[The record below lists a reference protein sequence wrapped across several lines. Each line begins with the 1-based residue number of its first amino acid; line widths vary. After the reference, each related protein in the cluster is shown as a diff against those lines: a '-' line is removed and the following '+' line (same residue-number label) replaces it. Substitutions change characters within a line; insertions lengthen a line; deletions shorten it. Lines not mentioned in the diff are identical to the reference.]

1 MPRAAATH
9 CSLPTASHVPTR
21 PRLAADCQSQ
31 RLGKLDRPRRHG
43 THGPVLHS
51 RTCPS
56 LLPTTSVLA
65 TSIGWF
71 PSFYITS
78 HLGVQMKTVATAAAV
93 ALLVALASSPTDAQ
107 RLPGESL
114 PRSYKVTFAPNLNE
128 GEQPFR
134 FYGSTFIEVEVVR
147 DTPTLTMHADVD
159 IVTVSVMLTN
169 GTLIGASHE
178 PLQDGSNF
186 LVITLQEQVFA
197 GDRLTVVL
205 EFVGDVRERYNGFY
219 RSSYEQ
225 DGETRWLGV
234 TQFERRGARKAMPCY
249 DEPAIKAT
257 WEFTFRPQQGY
268 NVLFNTPL
276 ISATDDED
284 GRRTLTFEQTPVMSA
299 FLLAWVVSDF
309 VGVQSP
315 LESNTTVWTSRDTAA
330 QAEYASVIGP
340 RTVRSMEQL
349 VRVPYNHG
357 NLTKMDHVAVP
368 DTFVAAMENWGLI
381 TYNQQFLL
389 ALDNYTSE
397 ATKERVLTSIQ
408 HEVAHQWF
416 GDLVSPN
423 WWSVLW
429 LSEGLAT
436 FFESFASALLEPTW
450 RIDEAFVVSTLLRQ
464 AIAYDE
470 DPSAAPITSED
481 AGINIYYKGG
491 SIVRMMQHFIGT
503 DAFYD
508 GLHNYLL
515 QNQFSNAT
523 DDILFAAMDAVASSS
538 DLPSDATVSSVMLP
552 WARQAGFP
560 LITVTRNYSDGS
572 AVVTQNRWL
581 VPADPSDETTWTVPV
596 TYTSKSEAAFSTS
609 TRLWLTDTT
618 SRLDNVADAA
628 ADDWVIFNLNVVGF
642 YRVQYDTDNWALLV
656 QQLLSD
662 HEVIPP
668 VNRALLLDDARALVE
683 ADLLPLDTL
692 LNLTSYLAQE
702 MDYIPW
708 LEAETVLSELSSIID
723 SGEFDTL
730 VQEVVASVTSTLGYV
745 AQPGDSH
752 VTRVLRGIVSSLACS
767 ANQPACTEAA
777 YSHFQRYMANPDDP
791 ANWVDPDMK
800 SVVYCE
806 GVRQGGDEAYNFLQ
820 EQYQNTNV
828 ISEMNEISSAFS
840 CQSNSTSIRHL
851 LQMTAAGTQD
861 GIHQKHLPILLEA
874 ALRRHR
880 GESVAAAIEFLF
892 DNPKVLLS
900 RYIDKKT
907 IRKLLTDIIST
918 TCDQHLLDKASL
930 LATSMGN
937 QRLASATS
945 SRHTTLAH
953 CHTLRHAASR
963 WLRHWIQQRQHNSI

>member
-1 MPRAAATH
+1 
-9 CSLPTASHVPTR
+9 
-21 PRLAADCQSQ
+21 
-31 RLGKLDRPRRHG
+31 
-43 THGPVLHS
+43 
-51 RTCPS
+51 
-56 LLPTTSVLA
+56 
-65 TSIGWF
+65 
-71 PSFYITS
+71 
-78 HLGVQMKTVATAAAV
+78 MKTVAAAAAV
-93 ALLVALASSPTDAQ
+93 ALLVALASSPTVGQ

-114 PRSYKVTFAPNLNE
+114 PRSYKVTLAPNLNE
-128 GEQPFR
+128 GENPFR
-134 FYGSTFIEVEVVR
+134 FYGSTFIEVEVLR
-147 DTPTLTMHADVD
+147 DTTTLTMHADVS
-159 IVTVSVMLTN
+159 IVILSVILTN
-169 GTLIGASHE
+169 GTIIGASHE

-197 GDRLTVVL
+197 GDRLTLVL
-205 EFVGDVRERYNGFY
+205 EFVGDVREGLDGFY

-225 DGETRWLGV
+225 DGDTRWLGV
-234 TQFERRGARKAMPCY
+234 TQFERTGARMAMPCY

-276 ISATDDED
+276 INATDDED
-284 GRRTLTFEQTPVMSA
+284 GRRTLTFEQTPVMST
-299 FLLAWVVSDF
+299 FLLAWVISDF

-315 LESNTTVWTSRDTAA
+315 LESNTTVWTTRDTAA
-330 QAEYASVIGP
+330 QAEYPSVMGP

-368 DTFVAAMENWGLI
+368 DFAAGAMENWGLI
-381 TYNQQFLL
+381 TYRQEYLL

-397 ATKERVLTSIQ
+397 AAKEQVLTVIQ
-408 HEVAHQWF
+408 HEVSHQWF

-429 LSEGLAT
+429 LSEGFAT
-436 FFESFASALLEPTW
+436 FFESFGSAVVEPTW
-450 RIDEAFVVSTLLRQ
+450 RIDEAFVVSTLLGRG
-464 AIAYDE
+464 IAYDE
-470 DPSAAPITSED
+470 DPSAPPITSED
-481 AGINIYYKGG
+481 SDINIYYKGG
-491 SIVRMMQHFIGT
+491 SIIRMMQHIIGT

-560 LITVTRNYSDGS
+560 IITVTRNYSDGS

-609 TRLWLTDTT
+609 TRLWLTDT
-618 SRLDNVADAA
+618 SARLDNVADAA
-628 ADDWVIFNLNVVGF
+628 TDDWVIFNLNVVGF
-642 YRVQYDTDNWALLV
+642 YRVQYDTGNWALLV

-668 VNRALLLDDARALVE
+668 VNRALLLDDARALVQS
-683 ADLLPLDTL
+683 DLLPLDTL

-702 MDYIPW
+702 LDYIPW
-708 LEAETVLSELSSIID
+708 LEAKSTLSYLSSIID
-723 SGEFDTL
+723 ADEFDTL
-730 VQEVVASVTSTLGYV
+730 VQELVASVTNTLGYV
-745 AQPGDSH
+745 AQPSDSH
-752 VTRVLRGIVSSLACS
+752 VTRVLRGIVSLLACT

-777 YSHFQRYMANPDDP
+777 YSQFQRYMGNPNDP

-806 GVRQGGDEAYNFLQ
+806 GVRQGGDEALNFLLQ
-820 EQYQNTNV
+820 QYRNTSV
-828 ISEMNEISSAFS
+828 ISEMNEIVTAIT
-840 CQSNSTSIRHL
+840 CQSSHAAVRHV
-851 LQMTAAGTQD
+851 LQMTAGGTE
-861 GIHQKHLPILLEA
+861 GSIHQRHLPILLEG
-874 ALRRHR
+874 ALRKHR
-880 GESVAAAIEFLF
+880 REAVAAAIEFLV

-907 IRKLLTDIIST
+907 IRKLLTDVIRT
-918 TCDQHLLDKASL
+918 TCDRHLLDKVSL
-930 LATSMGN
+930 LATSIGN
-937 QRLASATS
+937 QGLASAAS
-945 SRHTTLAH
+945 SRHTSLVH
-953 CHTLRHAASR
+953 CHALHHAASH
-963 WLRHWIQQRQHNSI
+963 WLQRWIQQRQHNAV

>member
-1 MPRAAATH
+1 
-9 CSLPTASHVPTR
+9 
-21 PRLAADCQSQ
+21 
-31 RLGKLDRPRRHG
+31 
-43 THGPVLHS
+43 
-51 RTCPS
+51 
-56 LLPTTSVLA
+56 
-65 TSIGWF
+65 
-71 PSFYITS
+71 
-78 HLGVQMKTVATAAAV
+78 MKTVATAAAV
-93 ALLVALASSPTDAQ
+93 ALLVALASLPTDAQ

-134 FYGSTFIEVEVVR
+134 FYGSTFIEVEVLR
-147 DTPTLTMHADVD
+147 DTTTLTMHADVD

-205 EFVGDVRERYNGFY
+205 EFVGDVRELYSGFY

-225 DGETRWLGV
+225 DGET
-234 TQFERRGARKAMPCY
+234 
-249 DEPAIKAT
+249 
-257 WEFTFRPQQGY
+257 
-268 NVLFNTPL
+268 
-276 ISATDDED
+276 SDDED
-284 GRRTLTFEQTPVMSA
+284 GRRTLTFEQTPMMSA

-315 LESNTTVWTSRDTAA
+315 LESNTTVWTTRDTAA
-330 QAEYASVIGP
+330 QAEYASVMGP

-357 NLTKMDHVAVP
+357 NLTKMDHVGVP

-389 ALDNYTSE
+389 ALENYTSE
-397 ATKERVLTSIQ
+397 ATKERVLTAIQ

-436 FFESFASALLEPTW
+436 FFESFASAVLEPTW

-481 AGINIYYKGG
+481 AGINIYYKVVTRCINVTTAH
-491 SIVRMMQHFIGT
+491 S
-503 DAFYD
+503 
-508 GLHNYLL
+508 
-515 QNQFSNAT
+515 QFSNAT

-596 TYTSKSEAAFSTS
+596 TYTCRSEAAFSPD
-609 TRLWLTDTT
+609 TRLWLTDTEA
-618 SRLDNVADAA
+618 RLDNVAGAA
-628 ADDWVIFNLNVVGF
+628 ADDWVIFNLNVVTHAP
-642 YRVQYDTDNWALLV
+642 Y
-656 QQLLSD
+656 S
-662 HEVIPP
+662 H
-668 VNRALLLDDARALVE
+668 
-683 ADLLPLDTL
+683 LLPLDTL

-702 MDYIPW
+702 LDYIPW
-708 LEAETVLSELSSIID
+708 LEAETVLRYLSSIID

-730 VQEVVASVTSTLGYV
+730 VQELVESVTSTLGYV

-777 YSHFQRYMANPDDP
+777 YSQFQRYMANPDDP

-828 ISEMNEISSAFS
+828 ISEMNEISSALS

-851 LQMTAAGTQD
+851 LQMTVAGTQG
-861 GIHQKHLPILLEA
+861 GIHQKHLPILLEG
-874 ALRRHR
+874 ALRKHR
-880 GESVAAAIEFLF
+880 GEAVATAIEFLVE
-892 DNPKVLLS
+892 NPKVLLS
-900 RYIDKKT
+900 RYIDKKA
-907 IRKLLTDIIST
+907 IRKLLTDIIRT

-937 QRLASATS
+937 QRLASAAS
-945 SRHTTLAH
+945 SRHTSLVH
-953 CHTLRHAASR
+953 CHTLRHAASH
-963 WLRHWIQQRQHNSI
+963 WLQHWIQQRQHNSI

>member
-1 MPRAAATH
+1 
-9 CSLPTASHVPTR
+9 
-21 PRLAADCQSQ
+21 
-31 RLGKLDRPRRHG
+31 
-43 THGPVLHS
+43 
-51 RTCPS
+51 
-56 LLPTTSVLA
+56 
-65 TSIGWF
+65 
-71 PSFYITS
+71 
-78 HLGVQMKTVATAAAV
+78 MKTVAAAAAV

-114 PRSYKVTFAPNLNE
+114 PRSYKVTLAPNLNE
-128 GEQPFR
+128 GENPFR
-134 FYGSTFIEVEVVR
+134 FYGSTFIEVEILR
-147 DTPTLTMHADVD
+147 DTTTLTMHADVS
-159 IVTVSVMLTN
+159 IVILSVILSN

-186 LVITLQEQVFA
+186 LVITLEEQVFA
-197 GDRLTVVL
+197 GDRLTLVL
-205 EFVGDVRERYNGFY
+205 EFVGDVREGLAGFY
-219 RSSYEQ
+219 RSSYKQ

-234 TQFERRGARKAMPCY
+234 TQFERTGARMAMPCY

-276 ISATDDED
+276 INATDDED

-315 LESNTTVWTSRDTAA
+315 LESNTTVWTTRDTAA
-330 QAEYASVIGP
+330 QAEYPSVMGP

-368 DTFVAAMENWGLI
+368 DFAAGAMENWGLI
-381 TYNQQFLL
+381 TYRQGYLL

-397 ATKERVLTSIQ
+397 AAKERVLTVIQ
-408 HEVAHQWF
+408 HEVSHQWF
-416 GDLVSPN
+416 GNLVSPN

-429 LSEGLAT
+429 LSEGFAT
-436 FFESFASALLEPTW
+436 FFESFGSAVVEPTW
-450 RIDEAFVVSTLLRQ
+450 RIDEAFVVTTMLRLG
-464 AIAYDE
+464 IAYDE
-470 DPSAAPITSED
+470 DASAPPITSED
-481 AGINIYYKGG
+481 SDINIYYKGG
-491 SIVRMMQHFIGT
+491 SIIRMMQNFIGT

-560 LITVTRNYSDGS
+560 IITVTRNYSDGS
-572 AVVTQNRWL
+572 AIVTQNRWL
-581 VPADPSDETTWTVPV
+581 VPADPNDETTWTVPV
-596 TYTSKSEAAFSTS
+596 TYTSKSEADFSAS

-618 SRLDNVADAA
+618 ARLDNVADAA

-668 VNRALLLDDARALVE
+668 VNRALLLDDARALVQS
-683 ADLLPLDTL
+683 DLLPLDTF

-702 MDYIPW
+702 LDYIPW
-708 LEAETVLSELSSIID
+708 LEAESTLSYLSSIID
-723 SGEFDTL
+723 ADEFDTL
-730 VQEVVASVTSTLGYV
+730 VQELVASVTNTLGYV

-752 VTRVLRGIVSSLACS
+752 VTRVLRGIVSFLACT

-777 YSHFQRYMANPDDP
+777 YSQFQRYMANPNDP

-806 GVRQGGDEAYNFLQ
+806 GVRQGGDEAFRFLLQ
-820 EQYQNTNV
+820 QYRNTSV
-828 ISEMNEISSAFS
+828 ISEMNEIVTAMTCRSSRAAV
-840 CQSNSTSIRHL
+840 RHV
-851 LQMTAAGTQD
+851 LQMTAGGTE
-861 GIHQKHLPILLEA
+861 GSIHQRHLPILLEG
-874 ALRRHR
+874 ALRKHH
-880 GESVAAAIEFLF
+880 GEAVAAAIEFLV

-907 IRKLLTDIIST
+907 IRKLLTDIIRT
-918 TCDQHLLDKASL
+918 TCDQHLLDKVSL
-930 LATSMGN
+930 LATSIGN
-937 QRLASATS
+937 QELTSAVS
-945 SRHTTLAH
+945 SRHTSLVH
-953 CHTLRHAASR
+953 CHALHHAASH
-963 WLRHWIQQRQHNSI
+963 WLQRWIQQRQHNAV